1 MQDHQHTGHSG
12 KDTDVKSHAERQRRI
27 RDDAVHSEMKHLA
40 HGELRN
46 TGVTGRRLK
55 LDRSLLETKASDNA
69 ADKTAVFTELLESF
83 QRLPVHQTEIRTA
96 GSDTRRRNRIDESV
110 VPGRSHL
117 LHRPCILR
125 RRADRLDDII
135 PLLPLLDQLR
145 NQFRRMLH
153 IPIHRNHCIPDGKI
167 HTAGNGDLMSEIPGK
182 RERPHMRVTV
192 SQLMDQLIRPIL
204 RAIIDID
211 DLIIHVNAL
220 HDLSHFVMKVNDVSF
235 FVINGCH
242 D

>member
-1 MQDHQHTGHSG
+1 
-12 KDTDVKSHAERQRRI
+12 
-27 RDDAVHSEMKHLA
+27 MKHLA

-96 GSDTRRRNRIDESV
+96 GSDRRRRNRIDESV

-145 NQFRRMLH
+145 NQFRPKFLA
-153 IPIHRNHCIPDGKI
+153 N
-167 HTAGNGDLMSEIPGK
+167 
-182 RERPHMRVTV
+182 V
-192 SQLMDQLIRPIL
+192 SART
-204 RAIIDID
+204 
-211 DLIIHVNAL
+211 
-220 HDLSHFVMKVNDVSF
+220 
-235 FVINGCH
+235 
-242 D
+242 